1 MLGETYEYVCED
13 FRFLGEKVRHIPEQ
27 IVSFELEGKNYVL
40 NSHNIPKPKFGFNG
54 GKGSVSVIPHG
65 VFDIYFKNL
74 DEHISV
80 SKPNIHV
87 KNLIWGGLYVD
98 IDGCVECINH
108 KTKEKVKI
116 YFTEKKDNKNSFLEG
131 YGFDSQGN
139 KTLLITGTWLSE
151 IKMKDL
157 RSGQTETVWEE
168 GPLINEAHLQYFFN
182 DLSVRLNQRVDGMDG
197 VVSPTD
203 SRWREDIKLYE
214 EGEADEADKVKYD
227 IEEEQRRKRRQHER
241 ENYTWEPNFF
251 EEIEHPYVKA
261 GQMNTN
267 EDRPVMWRMK

>member
-1 MLGETYEYVCED
+1 M
-13 FRFLGEKVRHIPEQ
+13 
-27 IVSFELEGKNYVL
+27 EGKNYVL

-98 IDGCVECINH
+98 IDGCVECVNH
-108 KTKEKVKI
+108 KTKENVKI

-227 IEEEQRRKRRQHER
+227 IEE
-241 ENYTWEPNFF
+241 
-251 EEIEHPYVKA
+251 
-261 GQMNTN
+261 
-267 EDRPVMWRMK
+267 D